1 MSAVPDGRRIFD
13 TILIAN
19 RGEIALR
26 VVRTCREMGIR
37 TVVVHSTA
45 DRVSAA
51 VQAADETVQIGP
63 AAPRR
68 SYLSAPAIV
77 EAALRTGAQAVHP
90 GYGFLSEDPDFAEI
104 CADNGLVFIGP
115 QPQVMAQLGD
125 KATARRLM
133 SRAGL
138 PVLPGS
144 AEPVHTA
151 AEVVHMANEVGFPL
165 IIKAVA
171 GGGGVGMS
179 VVRRLPDLVPVF
191 RATRATAQAV
201 FGDGRVYV
209 EQFCEQARHVEVQV
223 LGDRHGQLVHLGQRD
238 CSVQR
243 RHQKVVEESPAPGLA
258 PGLAQ
263 RIVDAAV
270 QGARAV
276 DYTGAGTFEFLVTGD
291 EFAFIEVNCR
301 IQVEHP
307 VTEMVTGLDLVREQL
322 WVAAGLPLSLHQAQ
336 VQPRGVAIECRIN
349 AEDPDRN
356 FAPCP
361 GELTEFVTPG
371 GPFVRVDTH
380 AYPGWRIPPD
390 YDSLLAK
397 VIAWAPDRD
406 QALNRLDRAL
416 TEFRIAGPGV
426 HTTVQV
432 ARNVLASPIFRAARH
447 TTSFLQEELR
457 GPDAR
462 PSDNPEPSRQISK
475 VS

>member
-1 MSAVPDGRRIFD
+1 
-13 TILIAN
+13 
-19 RGEIALR
+19 
-26 VVRTCREMGIR
+26 
-37 TVVVHSTA
+37 
-45 DRVSAA
+45 SAA

-63 AAPRR
+63 AAARR

-104 CADNGLVFIGP
+104 CADHGLVFIGP

-125 KATARRLM
+125 KATARLLM
-133 SRAGL
+133 GRAGL

-151 AEVVHMANEVGFPL
+151 AEVVQVANEVGFPL

-171 GGGGVGMS
+171 GGGGLGMS
-179 VVRRLPDLVPVF
+179 VVRRLPDLVPTF
-191 RATRATAQAV
+191 RATRASAQAV

-209 EQFCEQARHVEVQV
+209 EQFCEHARHVEVQV
-223 LGDRHGQLVHLGQRD
+223 LGDQHGQLVHLGERD

-243 RHQKVVEESPAPGLA
+243 RHQKLVEESPAPGLA
-258 PGLAQ
+258 TELVQ
-263 RIVDAAV
+263 RIVEAAV

-276 DYTGAGTFEFLVTGD
+276 NYTGAGTFEFLVTGD
-291 EFAFIEVNCR
+291 EFVFIEVNCR

-322 WVAAGLPLSLHQAQ
+322 RVAAGLPLSLRQSEVRSH
-336 VQPRGVAIECRIN
+336 GVAIECRIN
-349 AEDPDRN
+349 AEDPDRD

-380 AYPGWRIPPD
+380 AYPGWRIPPE

-406 QALNRLDRAL
+406 QALDRLNRAL

-426 HTTVQV
+426 HTTVGLVQQI
-432 ARNVLASPIFRAARH
+432 LTDPIFRAGKH
-447 TTSFLQEELR
+447 TTSFLPEVR
-457 GPDAR
+457 GSAVHPVR
-462 PSDNPEPSRQISK
+462 TPSGECWVPHQVPLRQIIK

>member
-1 MSAVPDGRRIFD
+1 MSAVPHERRIFD
-13 TILIAN
+13 TVLVAN

-26 VVRTCREMGIR
+26 VVRTCQEMGIR

-45 DRVSAA
+45 DRASAA

-115 QPQVMAQLGD
+115 APQVMAQLGN
-125 KATARRLM
+125 KATARLLM
-133 SRAGL
+133 NRAGL
-138 PVLPGS
+138 PVLAGS
-144 AEPVHTA
+144 VEPVHTA
-151 AEVVHMANEVGFPL
+151 AQVVRVANEIGFPL

-171 GGGGVGMS
+171 GGGGLGMS
-179 VVRRLPDLVPVF
+179 VVRSLPELVAAF
-191 RATRATAQAV
+191 RATRASAQVV

-223 LGDRHGQLVHLGQRD
+223 LGDRHGQLVHLGERD

-258 PGLAQ
+258 PELRQ
-263 RIVDAAV
+263 QIIEAAV

-276 DYTGAGTFEFLVTGD
+276 NYTGAGTFEFLVTGN

-322 WVAAGLPLSLHQAQ
+322 QVAAGLPLSVHQTQ
-336 VQPRGVAIECRIN
+336 IRPQGVAIECRIN
-349 AEDPDRN
+349 AENPDRN

-361 GELTEFVTPG
+361 GKLTEFLTPG

-380 AYPGWRIPPD
+380 AYPGWQIPPD

-406 QALNRLDRAL
+406 QALNRLNRAL

-426 HTTVQV
+426 HTTVHV
-432 ARNVLASPIFRAARH
+432 ARNILAHPTFRAAKH
-447 TTSFLQEELR
+447 TTSFLHEELHR
-457 GPDAR
+457 PDGRSA
-462 PSDNPEPSRQISK
+462 DA
-475 VS
+475 